1 MRMLPCR
8 PYDTNSTAEI
18 RAFEKF
24 SRIPSLDAKSVCFH
38 SLNLPHHVKQRV
50 GEADFVL
57 LSAHGLFVFEV
68 KGGSV
73 SRDMEGC
80 WHFIDKKGTD
90 HVKRRGP
97 FVQAKEALY
106 SIKNDLEKQFGRDL
120 IDRMCIGYGVIFP
133 DCNLEINTLEW
144 DKMTLLNAENFDF
157 FDAWLNAFVHYW
169 KSKDMRK
176 TATMLCDKD
185 IRQIETYL
193 RPEFETL
200 PALCAQLDTI
210 HDRMCKLTQ
219 DQFRL
224 LDVAEANKKVVCSG
238 GAGTGKTFMAAELCR
253 RFAQSDKMILFVCK
267 SVWLE
272 RYLHA
277 RVRKQNVIIS
287 TIDQLELKAKQ
298 SRIQYFDMLIVDEG
312 QDLFNFKD
320 LAKIESFLK
329 GGFTNGRWTVFHDK
343 NHQSGVFGCYEKAAL
358 DYLLSMNPV
367 CIPLKK
373 NCRNTTPILKK
384 IQALTQYDPGS
395 DGTGFGPDVVIHHCD
410 ARPEILL
417 AKELNR
423 LFTREGVPL
432 GDITILSPF
441 SFKNSCA
448 ARLNRSSR
456 SKIQVLDENLIQH
469 IYSNNKISY
478 ARIQDFKGLENN
490 CIILID
496 FDHHYQEKKL
506 LPLLYVG
513 MSRATAS
520 LSLILGTQIKQHE
533 IKG

>member
-1 MRMLPCR
+1 MRMLPCQ

-18 RAFEKF
+18 RVFEKF
-24 SRIPSLDAKSVCFH
+24 SQAPCLDPESVCFH
-38 SLNLPHHVKQRV
+38 SLNLPHHIKQRF

-73 SRDMEGC
+73 SRDMEGL
-80 WHFIDKKGTD
+80 WHFTDKKGKD
-90 HVKRRGP
+90 HVKRRSP
-97 FVQAKEALY
+97 FEQAQEALH
-106 SIKNDLEKQFGRDL
+106 SIKNDLKKQFGQDL

-133 DCNLEINTLEW
+133 DCNLEVDTLEW
-144 DKMTLLNAENFDF
+144 DKTTLLNAKNFDF

-176 TATMLCDKD
+176 TAAMLCDQD
-185 IRQIETYL
+185 IDQIKTYL
-193 RPEFETL
+193 RPAFETL

-210 HDRMCKLTQ
+210 HDRMCKLTK
-219 DQFRL
+219 DQFCL
-224 LDVAEANKKVVCSG
+224 LDVAQANKKIVCAG

-253 RFAQSDKMILFVCK
+253 RFAQSCKNVLFVCK
-267 SVWLE
+267 SLWLE

-277 RVRKQNVIIS
+277 RLRQQNVTIS

-298 SRIQYFDMLIVDEG
+298 SCIQYFDVLIVDEG

-329 GGFTNGRWTVFHDK
+329 GGFINGRWAVFHDT

-384 IQALTQYDPGS
+384 IQSLTQYDTGT
-395 DGTGFGPDVVIHHCD
+395 DGTGFGPDVVIHRCD
-410 ARPEILL
+410 TRPEILL

-423 LFTREGVPL
+423 LVTMEGIPL

-441 SFKNSCA
+441 SFKDSCA

-456 SKIQVLDENLIQH
+456 SKIQVLDENLIQNF
-469 IYSNNKISY
+469 YSNSKISY
-478 ARIQDFKGLENN
+478 ARIQDFKGLENR

-496 FDHHYQEKKL
+496 LDHHYQDKKQ

-520 LSLILGTQIKQHE
+520 LSLILSDRDHE
-533 IKG
+533 